1 MEHAGTD
8 GSTGLG
14 SLGMVRLVPQY
25 SSRHEAIIV
34 GFCEE
39 RLTHPLGQR
48 FRAEQARRP
57 ERASAS
63 EVTQR
68 PIRERRSFC
77 RGLCPVYHILTWKMV
92 IVRI

>member
-48 FRAEQARRP
+48 FRAEKARRP
-57 ERASAS
+57 EWASVS
-63 EVTQR
+63 ELTQT
-68 PIRERRSFC
+68 PIRGDDRFAGGC
-77 RGLCPVYHILTWKMV
+77 
-92 IVRI
+92 VRYTIS